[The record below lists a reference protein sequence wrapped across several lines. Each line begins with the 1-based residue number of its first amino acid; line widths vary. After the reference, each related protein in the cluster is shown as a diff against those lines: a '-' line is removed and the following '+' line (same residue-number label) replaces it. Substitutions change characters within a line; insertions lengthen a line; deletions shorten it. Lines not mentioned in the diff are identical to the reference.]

1 MSVWWLA
8 TIAAAGGVGAIARF
22 LLDSSIPGKGATPLA
37 LLVVNLSGSLAIGI
51 VLGLAP
57 LLPEGLSLVLT
68 VGFLGGYTT
77 FSTASLRTFEL
88 ISKRQWW
95 PALITGVGQLVAAVL
110 LTLGGL
116 GIAGLIAV
124 AIA

>member
-1 MSVWWLA
+1 MSIWGIA
-8 TIAAAGGVGAIARF
+8 AIAAAGGVGAIARF
-22 LLDSSIPGKGATPLA
+22 LVDSSVPGKSSTPLA
-37 LLVVNLSGSLAIGI
+37 LLIVNLSGSFAIGI

-57 LLPEGLSLVLT
+57 LLPEGLSLVLS

-95 PALITGVGQLVAAVL
+95 PAFITGVGQLVAAVF
-110 LTLGGL
+110 LTLGGM
-116 GIAGLIAV
+116 
-124 AIA
+124 AIASLISSAVG